1 MKLIYK
7 FIGPFC
13 LSVDEEMFKKL
24 NPPETKFENG
34 TKNNIK
40 IIDNGPQYKF
50 ERNPYDVVVN
60 SGMIE
65 NNVDSKR
72 NSFKAKSIYEK
83 SVELSKNPKIA
94 KMDNSNPI
102 FFFVTNSSEY
112 RYYKVE

>member
-1 MKLIYK
+1 
-7 FIGPFC
+7 
-13 LSVDEEMFKKL
+13 
-24 NPPETKFENG
+24 
-34 TKNNIK
+34 
-40 IIDNGPQYKF
+40 
-50 ERNPYDVVVN
+50 
-60 SGMIE
+60 MIE